1 MESIQALGRLTAMSH
16 LTVLIEKYGVSH
28 QLAMTLLD
36 LGRVRNVAKGSV
48 LVLKDQ
54 TVDYLTFPMHGR
66 FGLTSS
72 CSERA
77 NTVFSILTP
86 GTALNE
92 VQLLLG
98 KDSLT
103 DVLAT
108 KDSLVLQVP
117 FFACEGLLNDCIE
130 FANFLSVSLAKKQR
144 AFHALFQLRAMKSNE
159 KKVYSAVKLIAEVS
173 DNNVATINLV
183 SLASLV
189 YMSRN
194 TVSKEI
200 KLLIEQGR
208 IEEVNGGYVINNQKE
223 TKEYLL

>member
-1 MESIQALGRLTAMSH
+1 MSH
-16 LTVLIEKYGVSH
+16 LTILIEKYGMSH

-36 LGRVRNVAKGSV
+36 LGRVRKVAKGSV

-54 TVDYLTFPMHGR
+54 TVDYLTFPMEGR

-77 NTVFSILTP
+77 NSVSSILTP
-86 GTALNE
+86 GTPLNE
-92 VQLLLG
+92 VQLLLSE
-98 KDSLT
+98 DSLT
-103 DVLAT
+103 DILAT
-108 KDSLVLQVP
+108 KDSLVLQVS
-117 FFACEGLLNDCIE
+117 FSACERLLSECIE
-130 FANFLSVSLAKKQR
+130 FAHFLSVSLAKKQR
-144 AFHALFQLRAMKSNE
+144 AFHALFQLRAMKSND
-159 KKVYSAVKLIAEVS
+159 KKVYGAVKLLAEVS
-173 DNNVATINLV
+173 DNNIAKINLV

-200 KLLIEQGR
+200 KLLIEQGKL
-208 IEEVNGGYVINNQKE
+208 EEVSGGYVINNQHE